1 MRKKPT
7 ILVVDDNENL
17 CKVMSTILKHKGYSV
32 TTAKNGLEAIEI
44 MHNTPHTIVFM
55 DIKMPLVDGIDTYLA
70 IKDMGYRTKTVLMT
84 AYTSEER
91 IKHYMNN
98 GIYDIIFKP
107 IEINR
112 ILKLIEEI
120 YDQQRTWT

>member
-17 CKVMSTILKHKGYSV
+17 CKVLSAILKHKGYNVS
-32 TTAKNGLEAIEI
+32 TAINGLEAIVI
-44 MHNTPHTIVFM
+44 MYKIPHDIVLM
-55 DIKMPLVDGIDTYLA
+55 DIKMPLVDGIDAYLA
-70 IKDMGYRTKTVLMT
+70 IKNLGYQTKTILMT

-107 IEINR
+107 IDINR

-120 YDQQRTWT
+120 SNK